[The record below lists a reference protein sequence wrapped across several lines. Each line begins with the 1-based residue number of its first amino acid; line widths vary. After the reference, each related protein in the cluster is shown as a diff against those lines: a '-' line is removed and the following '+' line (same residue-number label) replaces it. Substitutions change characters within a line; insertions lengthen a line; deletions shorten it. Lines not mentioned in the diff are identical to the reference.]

1 MKSDSSIPIIS
12 GRPKGEVKWEPMPGK
27 IICRVVGDT
36 ETFGGGKIFKPVTHR
51 QPRTTAEVIA
61 VYEPFL
67 LDNANEKS
75 ETSAYVEVGDIVLFG
90 MHSGI
95 EIEYGDQKVI
105 ILREQE
111 ILTKVKLVNPDD
123 VQHIGLAAQG
133 PLDDVEG

>member
-1 MKSDSSIPIIS
+1 MNERDVPIIGQ
-12 GRPKGEVKWEPMPGK
+12 GRPKGTVKWEPMPGK
-27 IICRVVGDT
+27 IVCRVIGDT

-67 LDNANEKS
+67 LDNANENS
-75 ETSAYVEVGDIVLFG
+75 ETSAYVEKGDIVIFG

-111 ILTKVKLVNPDD
+111 ILTKVKLENPDD
-123 VQHIGLAAQG
+123 IEHVQPGVQSSF
-133 PLDDVEG
+133 DDVEG